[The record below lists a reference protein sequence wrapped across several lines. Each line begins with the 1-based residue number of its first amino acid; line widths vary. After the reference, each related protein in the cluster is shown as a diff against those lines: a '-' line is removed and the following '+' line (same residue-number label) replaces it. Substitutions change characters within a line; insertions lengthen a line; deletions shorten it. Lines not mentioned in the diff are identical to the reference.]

1 MMKFARRC
9 GASAV
14 GAYYMLK
21 EIIAACTASVSTAPA
36 GKFNART
43 TGTVV
48 EEIVLVALALVP
60 QSTTN
65 KI

>member
-1 MMKFARRC
+1 MEQAQW
-9 GASAV
+9 V
-14 GAYYMLK
+14 LTTAYYMLK

-60 QSTTN
+60 PSTTN